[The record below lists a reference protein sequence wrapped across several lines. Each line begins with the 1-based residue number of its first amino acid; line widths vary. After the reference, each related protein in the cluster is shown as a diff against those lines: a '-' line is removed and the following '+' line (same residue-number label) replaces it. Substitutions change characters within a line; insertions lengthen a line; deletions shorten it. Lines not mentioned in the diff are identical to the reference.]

1 MRFDIKG
8 LLSGDSGHY
17 PHIEILVLSG
27 TVARGSRFLLVNRGV
42 VGYGEFRG
50 IDFGKSPAKIG
61 LASMVIMPYTWTV
74 RRGSDEY
81 F

>member
-1 MRFDIKG
+1 MRIDIKG
-8 LLSGDSGHY
+8 LLSEYSGHY
-17 PHIEILVLSG
+17 LHIKILVLSG
-27 TVARGSRFLLVNRGV
+27 TVARGSRFLLINRGV
-42 VGYGEFRG
+42 VGDWEFRG